1 MFFVETAE
9 PKTWSDVENPFIMT
23 LLKFIVMRILKL
35 ATALPEKEY
44 STEKLLST
52 FPCQLPEGVRQN
64 VLNLGVSKRHLVEH
78 AAPPEDMSEEGVVS
92 VCSEACEEALQK
104 NGLGAGDIGYFVAA
118 YDANPFLSPGLSHLL
133 VREIGFDPY
142 VSHVNAQGAA
152 SIAFPKALEL
162 AGNYLAA
169 HPEEYVLI
177 CVSGVGSYWFQNQV
191 RGMRDVLEISKINA
205 IKDEAKSRFEL
216 RKWVAVMEFFLFGDG
231 AAACVVAN
239 EGGGLE
245 VEKSVEVTNVEKDDY
260 LAGYA
265 RLATSEE
272 PFMFGFHSHLDKRI
286 PELGVKYSSLALER
300 LLGKNAAEAMKTVKK
315 WAVHT
320 GSEKILHALAGRN
333 GIRPERIRESH
344 EVLREYGNLAGASLP
359 FILERIVSAGKLEEN
374 DAVLMLGY
382 GWGFSASAS
391 LLKSRTHRC

>member
-1 MFFVETAE
+1 MIFVETAC
-9 PKTWSDVENPFIMT
+9 PKTWSKPENLFIMT
-23 LLKFIVMRILKL
+23 LVKFIVMRILKL
-35 ATALPEKEY
+35 ATALSEKEY

-64 VLNLGVSKRHLVEH
+64 VLNLGVSKRHLINH
-78 AAPPEDMSEEGVVS
+78 AAPSEDMNEEGVIK
-92 VCSEACEEALQK
+92 VCSEACGKALQK
-104 NGLGAGDIGYFVAA
+104 NGLSAEDIGYFVCA

-133 VREIGFDPY
+133 IRSIGFDPH

-152 SIAFPKALEL
+152 SIAFPEALEL

-169 HPEEYVLI
+169 YPEKYVLI

-191 RGMRDVLEISKINA
+191 RGMRDVLEIGKINA
-205 IKDEAKSRFEL
+205 IKDEAKRRFEL

-239 EGGGLE
+239 EGRGLE

-286 PELGVKYSSLALER
+286 PELGVKYSGLALER
-300 LLGKNAAEAMKTVKK
+300 LFGKNAAEAVKGVKK

-320 GSEKILHALAGRN
+320 GSEKILYALAERN
-333 GIRPERIRESH
+333 GIQRDRIRESH

-359 FILERIVSAGKLEEN
+359 FILERIVSSGKLRED

-391 LLKSRTHRC
+391 LLKLKTHK